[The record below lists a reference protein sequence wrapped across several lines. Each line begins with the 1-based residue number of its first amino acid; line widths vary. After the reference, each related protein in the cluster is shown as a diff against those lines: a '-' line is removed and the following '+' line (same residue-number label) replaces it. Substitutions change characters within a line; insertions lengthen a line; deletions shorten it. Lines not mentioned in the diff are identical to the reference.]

1 MRMSIL
7 CFYTTLNQTNKT
19 SLFPV
24 QRLIIIVLITRPRCS
39 NKISLSSI
47 SCTNFVLKDA
57 MSVSLYPYNQSQILQ
72 NVKYT
77 KKINIAKGFAIV
89 TNSVFMDKK

>member
-1 MRMSIL
+1 
-7 CFYTTLNQTNKT
+7 
-19 SLFPV
+19 
-24 QRLIIIVLITRPRCS
+24 
-39 NKISLSSI
+39 
-47 SCTNFVLKDA
+47 